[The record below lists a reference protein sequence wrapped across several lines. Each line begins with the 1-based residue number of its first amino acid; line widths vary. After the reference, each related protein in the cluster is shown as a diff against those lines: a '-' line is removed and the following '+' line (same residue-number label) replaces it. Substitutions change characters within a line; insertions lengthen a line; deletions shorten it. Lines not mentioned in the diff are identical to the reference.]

1 MNKKRENRN
10 LKSCVE
16 IRELEG
22 KRTITGLIPFNK
34 LSEDMGFRE
43 EIAPSAFNKTIADHF
58 DVRALMGHDCNKLLG
73 RVKNSSLRLWTD
85 TEGLRIEC
93 DLPDT
98 SYADDAYKLIRDGY
112 NTGMSFGFD
121 IINAK
126 EEIRDGHYVQ
136 ILTEVKLYEVS
147 FCVTFPAYPD
157 TTSSA
162 RNLRGIDIGALC
174 DSISREEITDKEKT
188 VINNAI
194 EKLREILE
202 PGHTRT
208 LEPPK
213 ALEPSAV
220 SAQLAKFLES
230 L

>member
-85 TEGLRIEC
+85 TEGLRIE
-93 DLPDT
+93 
-98 SYADDAYKLIRDGY
+98 
-112 NTGMSFGFD
+112 
-121 IINAK
+121 
-126 EEIRDGHYVQ
+126 
-136 ILTEVKLYEVS
+136 
-147 FCVTFPAYPD
+147 
-157 TTSSA
+157 
-162 RNLRGIDIGALC
+162 
-174 DSISREEITDKEKT
+174 
-188 VINNAI
+188 
-194 EKLREILE
+194 
-202 PGHTRT
+202 
-208 LEPPK
+208 
-213 ALEPSAV
+213 
-220 SAQLAKFLES
+220 
-230 L
+230 